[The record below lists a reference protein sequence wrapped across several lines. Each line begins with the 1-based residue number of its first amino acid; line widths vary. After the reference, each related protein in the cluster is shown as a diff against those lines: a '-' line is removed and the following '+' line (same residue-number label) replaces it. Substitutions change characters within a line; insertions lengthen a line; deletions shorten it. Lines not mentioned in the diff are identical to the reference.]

1 MTTLH
6 IRPRFGRRT
15 RMLGLGFSLGLIFG
29 ASEII
34 RLTDDEPAPPV
45 PVTEI
50 CDDAATP
57 QQIDPSAASGVH
69 PGGQAR
75 GERNL

>member
-34 RLTDDEPAPPV
+34 RLTDDEPTPPV

-57 QQIDPSAASGVH
+57 QIDPSTASGVH
-69 PGGQAR
+69 PVGQAR